1 VTSGAA
7 KVPELR
13 TVLVV
18 APTLLADLIRR
29 VLADRVAITILPE
42 FADPADIGDRLRNLV
57 PDIVIIGPVGA
68 VPSLNATSTPS
79 RTRVLTLSA
88 DLTNIIG
95 PDPDDI
101 APFTP
106 EILAA
111 RVRDILAAI

>member
-1 VTSGAA
+1 
-7 KVPELR
+7 VPELR

-29 VLADRVAITILPE
+29 VLADRVAISILPE
-42 FADPADIGDRLRNLV
+42 FADPADIGDRLRELA

-68 VPSLNATSTPS
+68 VPLLNAASTPS

-95 PDPDDI
+95 PDPGDI

-106 EILAA
+106 ESLAA
-111 RVRDILAAI
+111 RVRDIFEAI

>member
-1 VTSGAA
+1 M
-7 KVPELR
+7 PELR

-42 FADPADIGDRLRNLV
+42 FADPAEISDRLRNLA
-57 PDIVIIGPVGA
+57 PDIVIIGPARA
-68 VPSLNATSTPS
+68 VPLLDAESTPTG
-79 RTRVLTLSA
+79 TRVLSLSA

-95 PDPDDI
+95 PGPHDI

-111 RVRDILAAI
+111 RVRDILAEI